1 MSAGGLIRPMPN
13 FNPVIDKL
21 LDVLAEHLVEA
32 YMKELDAGPTGG
44 DARHD
49 CEGHE

>member
-1 MSAGGLIRPMPN
+1 MANSLLPPPLD
-13 FNPVIDKL
+13 NPALDKL

-32 YMKELDAGPTGG
+32 YMKELDAGPTGD

>member
-1 MSAGGLIRPMPN
+1 MAADLAPAPLDSPAFDR
-13 FNPVIDKL
+13 L
-21 LDVLAEHLVEA
+21 LDVLAEHLVEE
-32 YMKELDAGPTGG
+32 YMKELDAGPTGD